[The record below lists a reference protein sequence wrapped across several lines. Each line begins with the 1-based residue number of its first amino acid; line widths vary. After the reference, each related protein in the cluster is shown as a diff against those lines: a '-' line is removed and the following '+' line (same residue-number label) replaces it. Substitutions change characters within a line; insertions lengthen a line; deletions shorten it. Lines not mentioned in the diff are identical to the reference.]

1 MTTVTKPALLA
12 TFLLLSLSLAAQRSG
27 RTKDP
32 TLNKGEGLEMTRSD
46 LDKMRNQNQNKNA
59 RQVDVYMFAASF
71 SILDSVLYVSD
82 IQKVNDVVVNNRWFI
97 KQRSEY
103 ESQFTTHIGAG
114 DEESLLTSLYYS
126 EKLKKITKR
135 RSALIKRN
143 ARKNRFLLINV
154 QGFSFSKPS
163 LPDPSD

>member
-1 MTTVTKPALLA
+1 MTVTKPALLA

-71 SILDSVLYVSD
+71 SLLDSVLYVSD

-163 LPDPSD
+163 LPDSSD

>member
-1 MTTVTKPALLA
+1 MVTVTKPALLA

-71 SILDSVLYVSD
+71 SILDSVLYVSY

>member
-1 MTTVTKPALLA
+1 MTVTKPALLA

-163 LPDPSD
+163 LLDSSD

>member
-1 MTTVTKPALLA
+1 MMTVTKPALLA

-163 LPDPSD
+163 LLDSSD